1 MESIQRVIAALSH
14 SPSDRMPKGELFINK
29 DFLAS
34 YFQNGTCS
42 HIEQLKL
49 ACQSLGLDVIGI
61 DMNQDSFILSLSRY
75 EYKKLNGFFTVGCL
89 EGPFSLV
96 TRLKSFE
103 EAMLDLKMRRSTY
116 SMVIS
121 MLLQRLRD
129 IMPFV
134 KKNSFMAIAILDDIA
149 GRQGLMI
156 SPSDFENV
164 LYPFYQSAVKIVKEH
179 GLYAFF
185 HSDGNICDILEH
197 IIDAGFDCFHCV
209 DAQAGMDLNKLS
221 EECGENIAFMG
232 HVDILAWNEDRIDF
246 EIERAKKKFCG
257 GGLILGSSCGIS
269 KEVPIGKIRTLY
281 PTWDSTQELQ
291 Q

>member
-1 MESIQRVIAALSH
+1 MNRIETVKAVLNH
-14 SPSDRMPKGELFINK
+14 SPCKRLPKGELFINREYLDRYFKNGK
-29 DFLAS
+29 DD
-34 YFQNGTCS
+34 Y
-42 HIEQLKL
+42 IEQLKS

-61 DMNQDSFILSLSRY
+61 DMNEDSFFPSLSRN
-75 EYKKLNGFFTVGCL
+75 EYKKLDAFFTVGCL

-103 EAMLDLKMRRSTY
+103 EAMLDLKMHRSTY

-121 MLLQRLRD
+121 MLLQRLYD
-129 IMPFV
+129 VMPFV

-149 GRQGLMI
+149 GRQGLMM
-156 SPSDFENV
+156 SPSDFEDV

-197 IIDAGFDCFHCV
+197 IMDAGFDCFHCV

-232 HVDILAWNEDRIDF
+232 HVDILAWNENRIDL
-246 EIERAKKKFCG
+246 EIERAEKKFCG

-269 KEVPIGKIRTLY
+269 KEVPINNLRTLY
-281 PTWDSTQELQ
+281 PTWGSTEELHK
-291 Q
+291 

>member
-1 MESIQRVIAALSH
+1 MDRIKTVIEALNHCQCS
-14 SPSDRMPKGELFINK
+14 RMPKGELFINRDYLERYFKNGK
-29 DFLAS
+29 DG
-34 YFQNGTCS
+34 Y
-42 HIEQLKL
+42 IEQLKS

-61 DMNQDSFILSLSRY
+61 DMNEDSFFPSLSRN
-75 EYKKLNGFFTVGCL
+75 EYKKLDGFFTVGCL

-103 EAMLDLKMRRSTY
+103 EAMLDLKMHRSTY

-121 MLLQRLRD
+121 MLLQRLYD

-149 GRQGLMI
+149 GRQGLMM

-197 IIDAGFDCFHCV
+197 IMYAGFDCFHCV

-232 HVDILAWNEDRIDF
+232 HVDILAWNENRIDL
-246 EIERAKKKFCG
+246 EIKRAEKKFCG

-269 KEVPIGKIRTLY
+269 KEVPIGKLRTLY
-281 PTWDSTQELQ
+281 PTWGST
-291 Q
+291 